1 MSKFIEY
8 YMKNSKNR
16 VALSVYLGILELV
29 NNPSKL
35 WKIIVVIA
43 IYISGMLYRDRL
55 EIPFIPE
62 SVYPLVDKA
71 ECIVLSF
78 LLIILSLALISK
90 TGRDLFEK
98 ENRDMRVALAKVDK
112 DNIGYIQLVYKRKIK
127 GNIVRKIYSKT
138 KAKDWCRSEVKEDI
152 RKLFAEHFERGT
164 CIYDDP
170 RCPSLTIMIT
180 KEGYKKETDTGE
192 KYRDDELNREMAE
205 IE

>member
-1 MSKFIEY
+1 ME
-8 YMKNSKNR
+8 NSKNR
-16 VALSVYLGILELV
+16 ILLSIYLGILELF
-29 NNPSKL
+29 NSPSKL
-35 WKIIVVIA
+35 WKILVVIA
-43 IYISGMLYRDRL
+43 LYTIGMIYRDRL
-55 EIPFIPE
+55 EIPLIPE
-62 SVYPLVDKA
+62 NLYPMLDKA

-112 DNIGYIQLVYKRKIK
+112 DNIGYIQLVYKRNIK

-138 KAKDWCRSEVKEDI
+138 KAKNWCRSEVKEDI
-152 RKLFAEHFERGT
+152 QKLFAEHFERGT

-180 KEGYKKETDTGE
+180 KKGYKKETDTGE